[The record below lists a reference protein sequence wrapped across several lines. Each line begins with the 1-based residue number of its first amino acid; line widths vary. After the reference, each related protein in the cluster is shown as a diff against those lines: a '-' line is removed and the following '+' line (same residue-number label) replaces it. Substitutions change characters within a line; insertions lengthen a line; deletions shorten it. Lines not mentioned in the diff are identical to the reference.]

1 MDARNG
7 LKVLKEAWIDCER
20 CGLATTRRK
29 GGILFGQGPC
39 DADYLVVTDAPSEDD
54 MMQGY
59 SMSDSAGQLVVGL
72 LNEAGISVKDNVFFT
87 SIVGCRPF
95 TIVPAT
101 EETEAREQD
110 RAPSKEESMSCHPRV
125 NEIAYLVDPR
135 LIITMGDLAWKTFVA
150 PKDRHRFKTLAAASG
165 EIFDSWVHGRLGPVR
180 YPVMATLSAQAIIRD
195 PSSAAHAPLATTLE
209 ALLKSTKYVEML
221 KKEEKIR

>member
-7 LKVLKEAWIDCER
+7 LKVLKEAWINCER
-20 CGLATTRRK
+20 CALASTRKK

-59 SMSDSAGQLVVGL
+59 AMSDSAGQLVVGL
-72 LNEAGISVKDNVFFT
+72 LNEAGINVKNNVFFT
-87 SIVGCRPF
+87 SVVGCRPF

-101 EETEAREQD
+101 EETESREQD
-110 RAPSKEESMSCHPRV
+110 RSPTKEEAQSCHPRV

-135 LIITMGDLAWKTFVA
+135 LIITMGDLAWKSCVA
-150 PKDRHRFKTLAAASG
+150 PKDRHRFTTIASASG
-165 EIFDSWVHGRLGPVR
+165 EIFDAWVHGRLGPVR
-180 YPVMATLSAQAIIRD
+180 YPVMATLSAQQIIRD

-209 ALLKSTKYVEML
+209 ALLKSAKYVEKL
-221 KKEEKIR
+221 KNEEKNR